1 MVSCAGGKVGGAR
14 EEGKT
19 TDLVPVPGQ
28 LETADSEL
36 GELAERRGGE
46 VEVES
51 SAARAAVSDRNGDGL
66 ALVYTRHELDGH
78 SGVDVMVLTVRGEV
92 LAANTPAHKALAAV
106 QGQASE
112 ELEEA
117 YGVLW
122 YRLELTATTSWLLL
136 FVQPQAPRPG

>member
-51 SAARAAVSDRNGDGL
+51 SATRAAVSDRNGDGL
-66 ALVYTRHELDGH
+66 ALV
-78 SGVDVMVLTVRGEV
+78 
-92 LAANTPAHKALAAV
+92 
-106 QGQASE
+106 
-112 ELEEA
+112 
-117 YGVLW
+117 
-122 YRLELTATTSWLLL
+122 
-136 FVQPQAPRPG
+136 